1 MRSGVEKGAGGAM
14 NVPGTVVGALG
25 QAACFE
31 KK

>member
-1 MRSGVEKGAGGAM
+1 MRGGVEKGAGGC

-25 QAACFE
+25 QAACFD